1 MSSLA
6 PFVSSPQEVVRRMLE
21 IVEAKQGETLYD
33 IGSGDGR
40 ILITAVQQFDVSQA
54 VGVEMRSDL
63 VKKAREAVE
72 KIKLTDRIKIFH
84 KNVFEVDVS
93 TADIITL
100 YLTTTGNNKLKPK
113 LEKEL
118 KRESRVVSHDFSFPD
133 WKPARLE
140 SFGGHTIYLYRMSE
154 VTP

>member
-118 KRESRVVSHDFSFPD
+118 TQESRVVSHDFSFSD
-133 WKPARLE
+133 WKPARVE

-154 VTP
+154 VPP

>member
-6 PFVSSPQEVVRRMLE
+6 PFVSSPPEVVRRMLE
-21 IVEAKQGETLYD
+21 IVNAKHGETLYD

-72 KIKLTDRIKIFH
+72 ENRLNNKIRIFH

-93 TADIITL
+93 EADVITL

-118 KRESRVVSHDFSFPD
+118 KQEARIVSHDFSFSD
-133 WKPARLE
+133 WKPTKVE

-154 VTP
+154 IAP

>member
-6 PFVSSPQEVVRRMLE
+6 PFVSSPPEVVRRMLE

-72 KIKLTDRIKIFH
+72 KIRLTDRIKIFH

-118 KRESRVVSHDFSFPD
+118 KPESRVVSHDFSFPD
-133 WKPARLE
+133 WKSARVE

>member
-6 PFVSSPQEVVRRMLE
+6 PFVSSPPEVVRRMLE
-21 IVEAKQGETLYD
+21 IVEAKHGEILYD

-63 VKKAREAVE
+63 VKKAREAIE
-72 KIKLTDRIKIFH
+72 ENGLTNKIRIFH

-93 TADIITL
+93 EADIITL
-100 YLTTTGNNKLKPK
+100 YLTTTGNNKLRPK

-118 KRESRVVSHDFSFPD
+118 KKEARIVSHDFSFSD
-133 WKPARLE
+133 WKPTKVE
-140 SFGGHTIYLYRMSE
+140 SFGGHTIYFYRMSE
-154 VTP
+154 LAP